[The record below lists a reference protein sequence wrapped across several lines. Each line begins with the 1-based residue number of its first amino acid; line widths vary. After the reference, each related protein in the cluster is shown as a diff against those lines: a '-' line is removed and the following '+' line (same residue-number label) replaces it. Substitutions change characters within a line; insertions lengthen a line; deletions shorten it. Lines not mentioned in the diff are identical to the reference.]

1 MSKNSFAVQALCQK
15 MRNPDADLRF
25 MALNDLISEIKK
37 YGDQFGVDD
46 ATEHSTVEQ
55 ILQLMN
61 DHNSEVKN
69 LAVKA
74 LAALVKHVS
83 DNRIQTIID
92 RLVALTSSKEEGIPD
107 IASLGLK
114 TLVAEVPPTGHL
126 ATLCCNKLA
135 PKVIVQ
141 LENPS
146 STSELLIDSLD
157 IVTDILSRFEST
169 IRTLP
174 HIQSAA
180 LKAIVPLLSH
190 SRPAVRKRAITTLS
204 TLVSA
209 AGDGKLFDTLVTGTA
224 IKLLQSLDAESLKT
238 AVNLSGALTRAVPGK
253 MGKKAKNVIPLV
265 LQTLDANDDDEL
277 KEGALSSLEAF
288 ALKCPSESAPF
299 FQKIVEAGTT
309 WLKYDPNYAG
319 GDDDDDVEMETASD
333 DAFDDEDDDYGD
345 TYTDDDDTSW
355 KVRRASAKLLSSCIS
370 TKSGDMLGSFYQI
383 VSPALV
389 ARFGEREETVQGEVW
404 STFTALLV
412 QTKLWGM
419 ATTSTLRSR
428 SGTPGKL
435 KRKRSSDQMDVEEGP
450 VSQLRSQT
458 PTIVKSIVKQL
469 STKSLPLRRTGF
481 LLLHELISVLDGGLE
496 SQINPLVSRIETSL
510 KSSDGGLSGAAT
522 SLKIEV
528 LSFVE
533 LLLRTHPVKSYQDE
547 LDKLV
552 PLLVSTIGD
561 RFNKI
566 TSEAFT
572 TTTELVRILR
582 PVQPNVS
589 SVSSSVSSWLKSIY
603 EATNK
608 RLVSSDADEEVK
620 GKGIICLGALMFHA
634 GDQRG
639 SGAEESLTFLR
650 DRLKNEVSRLIAVK
664 VVGDVAESPVC
675 NGPVFTK
682 WIQECLVEVS
692 TLLRK
697 VHRPLK
703 VASFKCIKSLLSR
716 SSDSDLTDDHIQ
728 AVANELQP
736 LLNDNDV
743 NLLPLALQ
751 TATTLL
757 TSVPSS
763 NNIVS
768 SDLLPQIYELAR
780 SPLLQGAALDA
791 LMDFFTAYVKVGAEP
806 LELVKKFAQ
815 IAEEEDDTASRRG
828 KTEIVEV
835 QSAQSLGTASRCISV
850 VVRGAPNI
858 ADGVI
863 QEYAKVVDSANASPS
878 SLTLGLL
885 TLGEIGRSV
894 DFAPYKPI
902 FPKIV
907 GHFSSH
913 SEDVRRSAAYAA
925 GNIAVGDM
933 NEFLPTLLS
942 LIQSDD
948 KKRYLAL
955 QALKQVILHSN
966 AQHLATVS
974 DSLWAPL
981 FENSAAQDEATRSVA
996 ADCLGQLTVND
1007 PAKYLPQLQSRLS
1020 ADSRDTRATVIS
1032 AIRFTLTNESTTYD
1046 ELLAP
1051 LVVEFFKLIHDSDL
1065 GVRRLA
1071 LSALTSAAH
1080 NKPHLVREHL
1090 SSLLPELYAQTET
1103 DESLVRIVEMGP
1115 FKHKVD
1121 DGLDIRKTA
1130 YECMHTLLDSCV
1142 KDIEV
1147 NEFLTKVIG
1156 GLKDEE
1162 EVKKLCY
1169 LMLAKLAHLTPVAV
1183 TNRLDETVPSF
1194 TETLQTT
1201 LKDSAVKQETE
1212 RLAELQKAALRCMI
1226 VLQKRSSPANT
1237 PKFCNMVQTIVVGGK
1252 WASEWKDLSST
1263 VGQWDGLEA
1272 MEE

>member
-1 MSKNSFAVQALCQK
+1 MHY
-15 MRNPDADLRF
+15 RF
-25 MALNDLISEIKK
+25 MALNDLISEIRKH
-37 YGDQFGVDD
+37 GEQFGVDD

-83 DNRIQTIID
+83 DNRIQIIID

-114 TLVAEVPPTGHL
+114 TLVAEVPPASHL

-135 PKVIVQ
+135 PKVITQ

-169 IRTLP
+169 IRGMP

-180 LKAIVPLLSH
+180 LKSIVPLLSH
-190 SRPAVRKRAITTLS
+190 SRPAVRKRAIATLS
-204 TLVSA
+204 TLVTAS
-209 AGDGKLFDTLVTGTA
+209 GDGKLLDTLVTGTA
-224 IKLLQSLDAESLKT
+224 IKLLQSSDEESLKT
-238 AVNLSGALTRAVPGK
+238 AVNLTGSLTRAVPSK
-253 MGKKAKNVIPLV
+253 MGKKTKNVVPLV

-277 KEGALSSLEAF
+277 KEGALSALEAF
-288 ALKCPSESAPF
+288 ALKCPSESAPY

-319 GDDDDDVEMETASD
+319 GDDDDDVEMGTASD
-333 DAFDDEDDDYGD
+333 DDLEDDEDYGES
-345 TYTDDDDTSW
+345 YTDDDDTSW
-355 KVRRASAKLLSSCIS
+355 KVRRAAAKLLSSCVS
-370 TKSGDMLGSFYQI
+370 TKSRDMLGSFYQT
-383 VSPALV
+383 VSPALI
-389 ARFGEREETVQGEVW
+389 ARFGEREETVQGEIW
-404 STFTALLV
+404 ATFTTLLV
-412 QTKLWGM
+412 QTKLWG
-419 ATTSTLRSR
+419 TTSTGRSE
-428 SGTPGKL
+428 TPGKL

-450 VSQLRSQT
+450 ISQLRSQT
-458 PTIVKSIVKQL
+458 PSIVKSIVKHL
-469 STKSLPLRRTGF
+469 TTKSLALRQTGF
-481 LLLHELISVLDGGLE
+481 MLLHELISVLDGGLE
-496 SQINPLVSRIETSL
+496 SQITPLVSRIETSL

-528 LSFVE
+528 LSFVG
-533 LLLRTHPVKSYQDE
+533 LLFRTHPIKSYHDE
-547 LDKLV
+547 LSKLV

-572 TTTELVRILR
+572 TTTDLVRILR
-582 PVQPNVS
+582 PVQP
-589 SVSSSVSSWLKSIY
+589 SVSTVPPAVSTWLKSIY

-608 RLVSSDADEEVK
+608 RVVSLDADEEVK
-620 GKGIICLGALMFHA
+620 SKGIICLGALMFHA
-634 GDQRG
+634 GDQLG
-639 SGAEESLTFLR
+639 SGAEESLSFLR
-650 DRLKNEVSRLIAVK
+650 DRLKNEVSRLIAVR
-664 VVGDVAESPVC
+664 VAGEVAESPVC
-675 NGPVFTK
+675 SGPAFTT
-682 WIQECLVEVS
+682 WVQECLVEVS
-692 TLLRK
+692 MLLRK

-703 VASFKCIKSLLSR
+703 VASFKCIRSLLTR
-716 SSDSDLTDDHIQ
+716 SSDGALTDDHVQ

-736 LLNDNDV
+736 LLNDGDV

-751 TATTLL
+751 TSTTLL
-757 TSVPSS
+757 TAVPSS

-768 SDLLPQIYELAR
+768 SDLLPSIYDLVE
-780 SPLLQGAALDA
+780 SPLVQGAAVDA
-791 LMDFFTAYVKVGAEP
+791 LLDFFAACVKTATAQP
-806 LELVKKFAQ
+806 PELVKAFARV
-815 IAEEEDDTASRRG
+815 EDPEAISDQGLA
-828 KTEIVEV
+828 
-835 QSAQSLGTASRCISV
+835 TASRCICV
-850 VVRGAPNI
+850 VVKEAPEI

-863 QEYAKVVDSANASPS
+863 TEYSSVVQSTNPSTS

-885 TLGEIGRSV
+885 TLGEIGRTI
-894 DFAPYKPI
+894 DFAPYKQI

-907 GHFSSH
+907 DHFGSS
-913 SEDVRRSAAYAA
+913 SEGVRRSAAYAA

-933 NEFLPTLLS
+933 NEFLPTLLN

-955 QALKQVILHSN
+955 QALKQVILHSK

-974 DSLWAPL
+974 DTLWTPL
-981 FENSAAQDEATRSVA
+981 FENSTAQDEATRSVA
-996 ADCLGQLTVND
+996 ADCLGQLTVTD
-1007 PAKYLPQLQSRLS
+1007 PAKYLPQLQSRLA

-1051 LVVEFFKLIHDSDL
+1051 LIVEFFKLIHDSDL

-1080 NKPHLVREHL
+1080 NKPQLVREHL
-1090 SSLLPELYAQTET
+1090 TSLLPELYAQTEL

-1147 NEFLTKVIG
+1147 NEFLTKVVA

-1183 TNRLDETVPSF
+1183 TNRLDETVPTF

-1201 LKDSAVKQETE
+1201 LKDNAVKQETE

-1237 PKFCNMVQTIVVGGK
+1237 PKFCNMVQSIVVGGK
-1252 WASEWKDLSST
+1252 WANEWKELSST
-1263 VGQWDGLEA
+1263 VGQWDGLDS